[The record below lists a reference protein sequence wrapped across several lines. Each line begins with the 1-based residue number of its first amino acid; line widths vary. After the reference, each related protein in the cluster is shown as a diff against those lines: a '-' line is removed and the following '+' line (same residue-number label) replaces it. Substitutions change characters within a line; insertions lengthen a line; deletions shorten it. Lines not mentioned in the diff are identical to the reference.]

1 MIVVGGL
8 PTPRS
13 ISFPS
18 FESGGM
24 RLTLKHWLLS
34 MVTVSAI
41 GAARKPVVELG
52 EISRAVGVCVQAT
65 SRVGVDDQPF
75 LSGAWTREA
84 VDGMPGDRFY
94 SKGDLRASLGTRPG
108 VGGSCIISFNIREPY
123 DLTPL
128 TRALEQDSHVKAL
141 ASSPAFALLSLP
153 GKVLQGRVTSI
164 PTGSLVSVAVEM
176 RD

>member
-1 MIVVGGL
+1 
-8 PTPRS
+8 
-13 ISFPS
+13 
-18 FESGGM
+18 M
-24 RLTLKHWLLS
+24 RLRLKHCLLG
-34 MVTVSAI
+34 MVAVSTI
-41 GAARKPVVELG
+41 GAARKPAGEFG
-52 EISRAVGVCVQAT
+52 EISRAAGVCIQAT
-65 SRVGVDDQPF
+65 SRAGVDDKPF

-128 TRALEQDSHVKAL
+128 TKALEQLFHVKAL
-141 ASSPAFALLSLP
+141 ASSPAFALISVP
-153 GKVLQGRVTSI
+153 GKVLQGRVTPI